1 MADTVTSAE
10 RPNPVAISGQEETM
24 SGTTDITK
32 KMKKQESET
41 VREATTKYVPEK
53 STGREPTQQEHKVLD
68 QSEGLRQSKS
78 HRLAQL
84 S

>member
-1 MADTVTSAE
+1 VADTVTSAE

-41 VREATTKYVPEK
+41 VREATTKYVPKK
-53 STGREPTQQEHKVLD
+53 STGQGPTQQEHKVLD
-68 QSEGLRQSKS
+68 QSEGPRQSKS

-84 S
+84 T